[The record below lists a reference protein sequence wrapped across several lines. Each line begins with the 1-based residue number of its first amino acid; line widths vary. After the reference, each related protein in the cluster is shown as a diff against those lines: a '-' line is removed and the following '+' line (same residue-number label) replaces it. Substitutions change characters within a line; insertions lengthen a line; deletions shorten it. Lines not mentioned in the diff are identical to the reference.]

1 MQVRIAFAAAAAAA
15 LTLVGCTNT
24 AGESTEAAETVAAED
39 AARITTDDYV
49 AIQQLYARYAHAID
63 GLGMVGENAAP
74 DASAEAYADLFT
86 EDGQI
91 YVTGVHEEPVK
102 GRQALTEFAMGH
114 LESGP
119 ANNRHVITN
128 PVLTLNADGTIT
140 GETQLMLVNM
150 TTNPPTL
157 VSNRATKDT
166 FVKTNDGWRLQWRNN
181 SGISNNTPF
190 SRNQVRETACLT
202 LPRKFG

>member
-1 MQVRIAFAAAAAAA
+1 MQVPIAFVAAAAAA
-15 LTLVGCTNT
+15 LTLIGCTTT
-24 AGESTEAAETVAAED
+24 AGESTEAPEMVAVD
-39 AARITTDDYV
+39 DTARITTDDYV

-63 GLGMVGENAAP
+63 GLGMVGENATP

-91 YVTGVHEEPVK
+91 YVTGVHEEPIK
-102 GRQALTEFAMGH
+102 GRQALTEFAMRY
-114 LESGP
+114 LENGP
-119 ANNRHVITN
+119 ADSRHVVTN

-140 GETQLMLVNM
+140 GETQLMLVSM

-166 FVKTNDGWRLQWRNN
+166 FVKTNDGWRFQWRNN

-190 SRNQVRETACLT
+190 VRN
-202 LPRKFG
+202 

>member
-1 MQVRIAFAAAAAAA
+1 MQVRIAFAAAAA
-15 LTLVGCTNT
+15 LTLAGCSTT
-24 AGESTEAAETVAAED
+24 AGEPTEAAETVVAED
-39 AARITTDDYV
+39 TARITTDDYV

-63 GLGMVGENAAP
+63 GLAMVGENPTP

-91 YVTGVHEEPVK
+91 YVIGVHEEPIK

-114 LESGP
+114 LENGP
-119 ANNRHVITN
+119 ANNRHIITN

-190 SRNQVRETACLT
+190 SRN
-202 LPRKFG
+202 